1 MTVIWQTYFIDK
13 IYSNRKH
20 SIEIDADLYI
30 TKISRHLTVRGPT
43 QEIPQEG
50 PEYEGCLEEAKTNQL
65 VPLGNET

>member
-1 MTVIWQTYFIDK
+1 MQIFILQKCQD
-13 IYSNRKH
+13 
-20 SIEIDADLYI
+20 
-30 TKISRHLTVRGPT
+30 TFLTVRGPT